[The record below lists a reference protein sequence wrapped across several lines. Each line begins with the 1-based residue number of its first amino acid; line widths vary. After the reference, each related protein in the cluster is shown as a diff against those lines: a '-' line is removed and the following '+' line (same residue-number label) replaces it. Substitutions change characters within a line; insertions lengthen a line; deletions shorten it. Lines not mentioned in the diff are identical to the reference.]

1 MKTKQR
7 IHYNV
12 IKKKIKG
19 FQEILCCIGRAQA
32 ACSNKFSL
40 SLLDNHREWCNRNN
54 PWPAA
59 EVIAELL
66 LMSGISER
74 AQDFRRGMALETRDG
89 HRSGLLCIHSE
100 KTWASRLNGL
110 NQTSSPPW
118 GWQQSYTC
126 LRGTT
131 VGERNTIWDCVL
143 GGCDF
148 SCWVMNL
155 QQGRA
160 LHCGFYCTRR
170 FWQVYGHLF
179 PLPVIRWR
187 WQWGS
192 CLACS
197 DVFGERTSQQTFRTE
212 ASRVKLESQR
222 VVCLFVPFPH

>member
-1 MKTKQR
+1 M
-7 IHYNV
+7 
-12 IKKKIKG
+12 
-19 FQEILCCIGRAQA
+19 C
-32 ACSNKFSL
+32 
-40 SLLDNHREWCNRNN
+40 
-54 PWPAA
+54 
-59 EVIAELL
+59 
-66 LMSGISER
+66 GISER
-74 AQDFRRGMALETRDG
+74 AQDFRGGMALETRDG

-118 GWQQSYTC
+118 GRQQSYTC

-197 DVFGERTSQQTFRTE
+197 DVFGERTSRQTFRTE
-212 ASRVKLESQR
+212 ANRVKLESQR
-222 VVCLFVPFPH
+222 VVCLFVPFPHWKQGCNQTCGSLKHSQQTLNWAVFEVQITPWTVKV